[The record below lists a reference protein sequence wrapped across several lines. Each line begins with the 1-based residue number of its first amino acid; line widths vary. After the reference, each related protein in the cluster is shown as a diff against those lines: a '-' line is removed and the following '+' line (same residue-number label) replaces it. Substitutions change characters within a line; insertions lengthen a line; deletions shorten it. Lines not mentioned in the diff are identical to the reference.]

1 MPLRPRC
8 MALVQPRASS
18 IVASTRTR
26 EVLRHASRRPSFM
39 TAPPARVMAR
49 AQLQALRQDFA
60 LRGRQTLRDIDAGM
74 LVRKNPDFR

>member
-49 AQLQALRQDFA
+49 AQLQDFA
-60 LRGRQTLRDIDAGM
+60 LRGRRTLRDIDAGM
-74 LVRKNPDFR
+74 LVRKNPDLR